1 MIPLDA
7 ILPAGVQHDLR
18 AQNVSLEKDL
28 RVLDGAIHMA
38 LGGEVHHHVGVF
50 LLKQVIDSLAVTD
63 VRLHETEVGLV
74 HDALQRGQVSGI
86 GQLVHADNTILRVL
100 VQHIENEVAADKPG
114 AAGDDDG
121 HSCSSS
127 KIGDGILQPR
137 GSLILLGQDGFIHA
151 PVDI

>member
-1 MIPLDA
+1 MTF
-7 ILPAGVQHDLR
+7 
-18 AQNVSLEKDL
+18 
-28 RVLDGAIHMA
+28 
-38 LGGEVHHHVGVF
+38 GGEVHHHVGML
-50 LLKQVIDSLAVTD
+50 LLKQVVDGLAVTD

-74 HDALQRGQVSGI
+74 HDTLQRGQVSGI

-100 VQHIENEVAADKPG
+100 VQHIENEVAADKTG
-114 AAGDDDG
+114 AAGADGG

-137 GSLILLGQDGFIHA
+137 GSLILLGQDGVIHA